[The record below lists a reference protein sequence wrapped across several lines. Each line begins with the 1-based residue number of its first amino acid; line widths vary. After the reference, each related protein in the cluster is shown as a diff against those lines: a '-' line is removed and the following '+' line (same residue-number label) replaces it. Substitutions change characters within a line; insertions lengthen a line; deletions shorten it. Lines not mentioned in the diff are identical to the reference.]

1 MKKTKEKEMNKHRK
15 IIIFTLIILVGL
27 FLNKEFQWSSYLTD
41 SNNLKAISN
50 FVNDN
55 YVMSVLLYLLFTIIG
70 SSFLALPGVTFAVI
84 GSGLFGPWLGSL
96 YCLIGASLGAT
107 VSFLLS
113 RYLLKDSIEELVKKN
128 EKLYSIIFQA
138 NSEKEMLILMIT
150 RLLPIFPFNLQN
162 FAYGITNISLVKYFM
177 GTFLFMIPGIIIFSL
192 GTDGIIN
199 SQDRNTM
206 FLIVTII
213 VVLMVVLGIYLYK
226 RYKKLTIGEI
236 NEG

>member
-1 MKKTKEKEMNKHRK
+1 MRKTKEKEMNKHRK